1 MVDSI
6 QKANENFKS
15 LYNGMMDEAIA
26 EAESHGV
33 TIYRDIDKTAF
44 IQAVQP
50 VHEDYCA
57 KGESY
62 KALYDDIQKYAR

>member
-1 MVDSI
+1 
-6 QKANENFKS
+6 
-15 LYNGMMDEAIA
+15 MMAEAIE
-26 EAESHGV
+26 EAEEHGV

-50 VHEDYCA
+50 VHEAYCA

-62 KALYDDIQKYAR
+62 RTLYEDIQKYAQ